1 MTFVIIRARLVLL
14 AVALAA
20 SWQTQSMAQ
29 SAAPAPWP
37 APAPARPGQFSS
49 APAPAPQ
56 QPAAWPTTPQQSAAP
71 QGGSSHPAWGG
82 GGQPGAAPPNA
93 AWGGGGQPQ
102 ARPGGGGGAPCD
114 AEFVPLRTDAQ
125 NKGNAIRAAAE
136 RKAPREEIC
145 QAFKNFVAA
154 EAKVVKFLE
163 DNTSRCGVPP
173 NVPKMMRT
181 NHNKSVGIRNQV
193 CNAARASA
201 PPPPSLSDALG
212 TSRIPDTS
220 SVKTGRGGTFDTLQG
235 SPLAR

>member
-1 MTFVIIRARLVLL
+1 MTSVMIRARLALL
-14 AVALAA
+14 AFALAA
-20 SWQTQSMAQ
+20 LWQTQSMAQ

-37 APAPARPGQFSS
+37 APTPTRPGQFSS
-49 APAPAPQ
+49 APTPAPQ
-56 QPAAWPTTPQQSAAP
+56 QPAAWPAAPQQSAVP
-71 QGGSSHPAWGG
+71 QGGSSHPAWGS
-82 GGQPGAAPPNA
+82 GGQPTAAPSNP
-93 AWGGGGQPQ
+93 AWGGGPPQ
-102 ARPGGGGGAPCD
+102 ARPSGGGGSPCD

-136 RKAPREEIC
+136 RKAAREEIC

-154 EAKVVKFLE
+154 EAKVVKFIE
-163 DNTSRCGVPP
+163 VNGGRCGIPP

-181 NHNKSVGIRNQV
+181 NHNKSIAIRNQV